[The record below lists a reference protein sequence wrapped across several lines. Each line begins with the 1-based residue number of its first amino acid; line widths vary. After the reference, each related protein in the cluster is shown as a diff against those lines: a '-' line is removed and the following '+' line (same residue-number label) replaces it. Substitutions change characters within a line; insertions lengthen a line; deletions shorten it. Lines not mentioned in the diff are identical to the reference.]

1 MDYGTKILYFK
12 MWMWILIGL
21 NFITKVYGYPNGNVA
36 ESCQSILP
44 VHRGR
49 TGRPIPPQTSN
60 PPYEIHF
67 TLGEN
72 GEPSSVTLRGK
83 PSKFRGFLLEAR
95 ETHALDEG
103 PPVGKFIILN
113 PGNSHL
119 LTCSEQAGSAV
130 SHSNDARK
138 TSVQFNWTAL
148 GAEQNITFRAT
159 VVETYDF
166 YWVRVDKSVSLPAQ
180 PTTASTE
187 PSTTS
192 ATESHTTK
200 PTIATNT
207 KNTAVI
213 LISVDSFLEILK
225 MELLNIVTALNSH
238 FSLPL
243 SKGLKISFSVLC
255 AAVEIIGII
264 LFYVGDSSGVTLGA
278 LVCVIIVINFTELV
292 MVSLSFG
299 SSPEVKEICNHVVKV
314 CAVVHEIFTIAVI
327 FVGILEI
334 DCRLNRTESW
344 LLKVVIAYT
353 AWIFLF
359 EVWVFIFSIY
369 SKIILRR
376 SKIENSKSSG
386 QQGGQQGQK
395 KNLDAAKVTV
405 IAISGI
411 IIVGT
416 MSFNIAIIV
425 GISKLQEK

>member
-1 MDYGTKILYFK
+1 MSHPTTHQAYQTGGYNFTAISEALNDSLYDYDYDDEVCEKGEVVQFGSIIVPVFFSLVITLSLTGNILVLVILALYENLKSLTNIFILNLAISDLVFTTGLPFWAIYHIWGWVFSEALCKIVTFVFFTGFY
-12 MWMWILIGL
+12 
-21 NFITKVYGYPNGNVA
+21 
-36 ESCQSILP
+36 SSILFLTIMTIY
-44 VHRGR
+44 RCGCR
-49 TGRPIPPQTSN
+49 TNRPIPPQTST

-72 GEPSSVTLRGK
+72 GEPSAVTLSGK
-83 PSKFRGFLLEAR
+83 PNRFKGFLLEAR

-103 PPVGKFIILN
+103 PPVGKFIILD

-138 TSVQFNWTAL
+138 TSVRFNWTAL

-159 VVETYDF
+159 VVQNYDF
-166 YWVRVDKSVSLPAQ
+166 YW
-180 PTTASTE
+180 
-187 PSTTS
+187 
-192 ATESHTTK
+192 
-200 PTIATNT
+200 
-207 KNTAVI
+207 
-213 LISVDSFLEILK
+213 
-225 MELLNIVTALNSH
+225 
-238 FSLPL
+238 
-243 SKGLKISFSVLC
+243 
-255 AAVEIIGII
+255 
-264 LFYVGDSSGVTLGA
+264 VTLGA
-278 LVCVIIVINFTELV
+278 LVCVVIVINFIELV

-299 SSPEVKEICNHVVKV
+299 SSCEVKEICDHVVKV

-334 DCRLNRTESW
+334 DRRPNRTESW

-359 EVWVFIFSIY
+359 DVWVFIFSIY
-369 SKIILRR
+369 SNIILRR

-386 QQGGQQGQK
+386 QQGGQQRQK
-395 KNLDAAKVTV
+395 KKLDAAKVTV
-405 IAISGI
+405 IAVSGI

-416 MSFNIAIIV
+416 MSFNIAIIA

>member
-243 SKGLKISFSVLC
+243 SK
-255 AAVEIIGII
+255 
-264 LFYVGDSSGVTLGA
+264 VTLGA